1 MELQVFLMM
10 LLIASTLTGLATE
23 AVKVWLIERGKKYY
37 ANALAGYISI
47 AVSALVGVIYIV
59 MTEATFNAQMV
70 VFLVMLIFLSW
81 LAAMVG
87 YDKVI
92 QTIAQLKVQSKES
105 EGE

>member
-23 AVKVWLIERGKKYY
+23 AVKVWLTERNKKYY
-37 ANALAGYISI
+37 ANALAGYVSI
-47 AVSALVGVIYIV
+47 VVSALVGVIYII
-59 MTEATFNAQMV
+59 MTEATFTSQMV
-70 VFLVMLIFLSW
+70 VFLITLVFLSW

-92 QTIAQLKVQSKES
+92 QTITQFKINNKES